1 MFYQFLFLGLVT
13 LLLLAFL
20 CRRAVLNALES
31 VETREPNTL
40 KNVRWAIRILLG
52 DHEKATFICTKD
64 RSSSLLQGT
73 SRRKGKSAVAKM
85 LMERKKR
92 EEKISRVRS
101 ELAAKLKF
109 RKNKIK

>member
-1 MFYQFLFLGLVT
+1 MFYHFLFLGLVT
-13 LLLLAFL
+13 LLLFAFL

-31 VETREPNTL
+31 VETREQNTL

-52 DHEKATFICTKD
+52 DHEKATFIPTKD
-64 RSSSLLQGT
+64 RSSSLLRGT
-73 SRRKGKSAVAKM
+73 SRRKGKFAVAKM

-109 RKNKIK
+109 RKNIIK